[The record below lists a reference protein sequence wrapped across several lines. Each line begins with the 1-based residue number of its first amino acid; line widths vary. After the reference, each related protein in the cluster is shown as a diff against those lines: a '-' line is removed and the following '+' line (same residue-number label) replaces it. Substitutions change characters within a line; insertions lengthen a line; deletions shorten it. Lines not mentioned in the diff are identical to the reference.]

1 MRNVLEDYKERGLLH
16 SQSHPRFP
24 LTIWNYSEKVQYDG
38 LWDDVT
44 LMCRGLIT
52 DDVTGGILVKP
63 FPKFFNY
70 EEIVNKGQI
79 PTQGDCVYVQ
89 EKADG
94 SLGILFYYEGEWI
107 MATRGSFTSDQ
118 AIKGLEMVQSKYKLD
133 SWIKEYAYLVEI
145 IYPENR
151 IVVNY
156 GEEKVIFLSAV
167 PNNFYKQTNEEELH
181 WSMACDVFKF
191 NGVSDKD
198 ITQTK
203 QHFNFSDQLYR
214 SLKAQNDVNK
224 EGFVLRFQPGNF
236 RMKIK
241 FEEYLRLHRIMTN
254 VTSTSIWEV
263 LSTGGDMS
271 AILVDT
277 PDEFYGK
284 VTGYAN
290 ELISQYQE
298 VEKEYLAIFDT
309 LKSIKDFK
317 WRASFAEEAKKYKN
331 PSLLFKMYDRKE
343 YSSLIWK
350 IIKPQF
356 YKI

>member
-1 MRNVLEDYKERGLLH
+1 
-16 SQSHPRFP
+16 
-24 LTIWNYSEKVQYDG
+24 
-38 LWDDVT
+38 
-44 LMCRGLIT
+44 
-52 DDVTGGILVKP
+52 
-63 FPKFFNY
+63 
-70 EEIVNKGQI
+70 
-79 PTQGDCVYVQ
+79 
-89 EKADG
+89 
-94 SLGILFYYEGEWI
+94 
-107 MATRGSFTSDQ
+107 
-118 AIKGLEMVQSKYKLD
+118 
-133 SWIKEYAYLVEI
+133 
-145 IYPENR
+145 
-151 IVVNY
+151 
-156 GEEKVIFLSAV
+156 
-167 PNNFYKQTNEEELH
+167 
-181 WSMACDVFKF
+181 
-191 NGVSDKD
+191 
-198 ITQTK
+198 
-203 QHFNFSDQLYR
+203 
-214 SLKAQNDVNK
+214 
-224 EGFVLRFQPGNF
+224 
-236 RMKIK
+236 
-241 FEEYLRLHRIMTN
+241 MTN